1 YGWVFGSAARPTER
15 PAPPTGGGL
24 VTAAPERPLSFRVAS
39 CFTNLLLS
47 APTIGTKG
55 LLEDWNWSTT
65 VASMPDVHTPSN
77 LMPELKMSFIC
88 WAAGSSD
95 QLVKVSLTTLML
107 GYLAS
112 AAVRPWCRSVS
123 AGTPLMPR
131 ISMMLPF
138 PPSFLASQS
147 TPRLPY

>member
-1 YGWVFGSAARPTER
+1 MTLMIIYLLSFLFFSLFLFLSFFFFFFQAEDGIRDRDVTGVQTCALPIS
-15 PAPPTGGGL
+15 PTGGGL

-77 LMPELKMSFIC
+77 LMPELKNR
-88 WAAGSSD
+88 
-95 QLVKVSLTTLML
+95 K
-107 GYLAS
+107 
-112 AAVRPWCRSVS
+112 SVV
-123 AGTPLMPR
+123 
-131 ISMMLPF
+131 
-138 PPSFLASQS
+138 
-147 TPRLPY
+147 